1 MQGGPGLLFCKKRS
15 AISTLTTVLIV
26 LIVVALVVG
35 VVVGVFISGW
45 FWFRPSGQIVGS
57 GNLDTEKMDFSDF
70 RIVEVGWA
78 FEVEITQS
86 SSYSVSITADDNLFD
101 YIEASKTGDM
111 LTIGLK
117 PRYGYQWPLTLRAE
131 ITMPDL
137 YELKL
142 SGATHGTVEGFNS
155 SQKIVLGI
163 SGASTLD
170 MVDIS
175 AGEVDIDISGASR
188 VTGGITASGD
198 AQLTLSGGSR
208 ITKLDGEANDLL
220 INADGGSHLDLSDF
234 TVHNANVILSG
245 ASRATVNLDGRLDAD
260 LSGASQ
266 LLYIGEPTMMDINTS
281 GGSTV
286 SKK

>member
-1 MQGGPGLLFCKKRS
+1 MLFCKKRS
-15 AISTLTTVLIV
+15 AISTLIIVLIV

-35 VVVGVFISGW
+35 VVVGVFLSGR
-45 FWFRPSGQIVGS
+45 FWFRPSGQIIGS
-57 GNLDTEKMDFSDF
+57 GNLDTKKRDFSDF
-70 RIVEVGWA
+70 SIVEVGWA

-86 SSYSVSITADDNLFD
+86 SSYSVSITADDNLFE
-101 YIEASKTGDM
+101 YIETSKTGDM

-117 PRYGYQWPLTLRAE
+117 QGYSYQWPLTLRAE

-142 SGATHGTVEGFNS
+142 SGATHGTVEGFS
-155 SQKIVLGI
+155 SSHKFILGI
-163 SGASTLD
+163 YGASTLD
-170 MVDIS
+170 ASDIS
-175 AGEVDIDISGASR
+175 AGEIEINLDGASKIS
-188 VTGGITASGD
+188 GGITVSGD
-198 AQLTLSGGSR
+198 AQFTVSGASKVELEGV
-208 ITKLDGEANDLL
+208 ANDLL
-220 INADGGSHLDLSDF
+220 VSADGASNMELSDF
-234 TVHNANVILSG
+234 PVHNANVILSG

>member
-1 MQGGPGLLFCKKRS
+1 
-15 AISTLTTVLIV
+15 
-26 LIVVALVVG
+26 VVALVVG
-35 VVVGVFISGW
+35 VVVGVFLSGW
-45 FWFRPSGQIVGS
+45 FWLPSGQVVGS

-70 RIVEVGWA
+70 SIVEVGWA
-78 FEVEITQS
+78 FEVGITQS
-86 SSYSVSITADDNLFD
+86 GSYSVSITADDNLFD
-101 YIEASKTGDM
+101 YIEASKTGDR

-117 PRYGYQWPLTLRAE
+117 PGYSYQWPLTLRAE

-142 SGATHGTVEGFNS
+142 SGATRGTVEGFNS
-155 SQKIVLGI
+155 SHKFVLGI

-170 MVDIS
+170 ASDIS
-175 AGEVDIDISGASR
+175 AGEIEINLDGASKISGSIMAVGDAQFTVSGASK
-188 VTGGITASGD
+188 VELEGV
-198 AQLTLSGGSR
+198 
-208 ITKLDGEANDLL
+208 ANDLL
-220 INADGGSHLDLSDF
+220 VSVDGASEVELSVF
-234 TVHNANVILSG
+234 PGHNANVILSG

>member
-1 MQGGPGLLFCKKRS
+1 MLFCKERN

-35 VVVGVFISGW
+35 VVVGVFLSGW

-57 GNLDTEKMDFSDF
+57 GNLDTKKMDLGDF
-70 RIVEVGWA
+70 TIIEVGWA
-78 FEVEITQS
+78 FKVEITQS

-101 YIEASKTGDM
+101 YIEASKTGDI

-117 PRYGYQWPLTLRAE
+117 SDYSYQWPLTLRAE

-142 SGATHGTVEGFNS
+142 SGATYGTVKGFYS
-155 SQKIVLGI
+155 SHKLVLGI

-170 MVDIS
+170 APDIS
-175 AGEVDIDISGASR
+175 AGEIEINLDGASKIS
-188 VTGGITASGD
+188 GGITANGD
-198 AQLTLSGGSR
+198 AQFTVSGASKVELEGV
-208 ITKLDGEANDLL
+208 ANDLL
-220 INADGGSHLDLSDF
+220 VSADGASSVELPDF
-234 TVHNANVILSG
+234 PVHNANVNLSG
-245 ASRATVNLDGRLDAD
+245 ASRATVNLDGRLDAN

-286 SKK
+286 SQK